1 MGGGPMTRREML
13 ISVLVAV
20 AMIAAGLT
28 WIFGPWGLVG
38 TGGVVLVGVLTVV
51 NEREE
56 AKPDA

>member
-1 MGGGPMTRREML
+1 ML
-13 ISVLVAV
+13 IFLLVAV

-38 TGGVVLVGVLTVV
+38 TGAAILVGVPLLI

-56 AKPDA
+56 DKPNA